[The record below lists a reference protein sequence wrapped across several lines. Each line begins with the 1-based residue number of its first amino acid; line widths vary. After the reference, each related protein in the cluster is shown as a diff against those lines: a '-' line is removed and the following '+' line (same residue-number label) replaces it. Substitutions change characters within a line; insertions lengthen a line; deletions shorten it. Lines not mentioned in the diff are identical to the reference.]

1 MSACKPCAVH
11 SCVLRRVCVCRIVV
25 ELYEVI
31 NWQGKDAKD
40 WQLAD
45 ETWEC
50 DAQRIYFYDRSEAPT
65 SIVNAMITREQNT
78 NAGGHGW
85 GW

>member
-1 MSACKPCAVH
+1 MSACEPCAVH

-78 NAGGHGW
+78 SAGGHGW

>member
-1 MSACKPCAVH
+1 MSACEPCAVH

-45 ETWEC
+45 ETWGCNAE
-50 DAQRIYFYDRSEAPT
+50 RVYFYGQAGAPQT
-65 SIVNAMITREQNT
+65 LLGIMATREKKT
-78 NAGGHGW
+78 GAGGHGW
-85 GW
+85 AW